1 MTVKTLTASTISE
14 ALADA
19 RRQFGD
25 DVVLLESHPPSA
37 DRPARIMIM
46 AEPAATMSADGRSI
60 SRVIER
66 VKSPEMAAAE
76 ASSRGS
82 LLDLVVEDDAEDE
95 DAFSLNIPSYNPPRG
110 RARGRLFPADGPLLR
125 SREEARPA
133 EAARRPAQAL
143 ATGLGALHEQI
154 GRA

>member
-60 SRVIER
+60 SRVIDR
-66 VKSPEMAAAE
+66 VKSPQMAAAG
-76 ASSRGS
+76 GS
-82 LLDLVVEDDAEDE
+82 CRRSPLGPARAHNADE
-95 DAFSLNIPSYNPPRG
+95 
-110 RARGRLFPADGPLLR
+110 
-125 SREEARPA
+125 
-133 EAARRPAQAL
+133 
-143 ATGLGALHEQI
+143 TGALSLKLP
-154 GRA
+154 